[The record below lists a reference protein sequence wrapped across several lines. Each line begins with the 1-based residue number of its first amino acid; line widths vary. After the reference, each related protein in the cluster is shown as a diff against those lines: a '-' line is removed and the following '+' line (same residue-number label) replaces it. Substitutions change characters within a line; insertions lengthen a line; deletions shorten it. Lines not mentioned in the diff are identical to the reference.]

1 MKPFVLLAFLA
12 MSIAPV
18 FAQAGPPQQPTIT
31 PKETINSAN
40 LDSVISDEA
49 KLTAQAQLTQKTFQ
63 EMMAKFQG
71 DYAADQKKADALI
84 EEVRK
89 ENDWGNEY
97 TVDRNPQ
104 SAAFGKWVKNPAP
117 PPPPPPPERA
127 PVKKK

>member
-1 MKPFVLLAFLA
+1 

-63 EMMAKFQG
+63 EMMAKFQS
-71 DYAADQKKADALI
+71 DYAQDQKKADALI

-89 ENDWGNEY
+89 ENGWGPEY
-97 TVDRNPQ
+97 TIDRNPQ
-104 SAAFGKWVKNPAP
+104 SAAFGKWVQTPKPPAIP
-117 PPPPPPPERA
+117 PPPAKVEMPP
-127 PVKKK
+127 KKK